1 MSREEA
7 RQHIRAAQEAELSGR
22 AADAAVHL
30 EHAAKTYLRMG
41 VPARAVALY
50 QHALRLVPGKKTLQA
65 GLEKAQAAA
74 LDLQETNAAAPSLAP
89 GAELAQ
95 ALAAVM
101 SAEAEASPASHAD
114 APDLAGPLRRWD
126 DAALPPSAA
135 PPEPPPPASEP
146 EPDEPLRRD
155 RRALSPAELQ
165 RVPVLA
171 PPELDAWCSFCC
183 RPRAEVGPLAQG
195 PAGAFVCRSC
205 AHIVV
210 GLLDGSSPPLP
221 PPPPSPPLSNPGAPA
236 ARARQ
241 ARWLGPE
248 PVIAAARLALS
259 GRGPSVVLVGGEGV
273 GKSALLL
280 ALLAETPGAARADLR
295 RGEAVA
301 PGTAPVLVDHLEL
314 ASPTALSA
322 LSGRPFVAA
331 LRVVDPGAV
340 RPIPLEA
347 LGEVVPLVEV
357 ALPAGLPLAVAV
369 GVPAPDAAVLG
380 QLLDGLAGDLQLPAE
395 LKRGLVQRALQ
406 SPRGARALEAELQLV
421 RALSQRKAGP

>member
-1 MSREEA
+1 
-7 RQHIRAAQEAELSGR
+7 
-22 AADAAVHL
+22 
-30 EHAAKTYLRMG
+30 
-41 VPARAVALY
+41 
-50 QHALRLVPGKKTLQA
+50 
-65 GLEKAQAAA
+65 
-74 LDLQETNAAAPSLAP
+74 
-89 GAELAQ
+89 
-95 ALAAVM
+95 
-101 SAEAEASPASHAD
+101 
-114 APDLAGPLRRWD
+114 
-126 DAALPPSAA
+126 
-135 PPEPPPPASEP
+135 
-146 EPDEPLRRD
+146 
-155 RRALSPAELQ
+155 
-165 RVPVLA
+165 
-171 PPELDAWCSFCC
+171 
-183 RPRAEVGPLAQG
+183 
-195 PAGAFVCRSC
+195 
-205 AHIVV
+205 
-210 GLLDGSSPPLP
+210 
-221 PPPPSPPLSNPGAPA
+221 
-236 ARARQ
+236 
-241 ARWLGPE
+241 
-248 PVIAAARLALS
+248 VIAAARLALS

-314 ASPTALSA
+314 ASPAALSA

-331 LRVVDPGAV
+331 LRVGPGAV

-347 LGEVVPLVEV
+347 LGAVVPLVEV